1 MRLKIFL
8 LRLYPRAW
16 RERYEEEFLALL
28 EQTDSSPLDLADVAL
43 GALDAHLKPQVT
55 AASVGGERRPIMSR
69 TTFLQ
74 GSAVAAMIGSVL
86 LFIVIGR
93 QLMYSI
99 MDGLAADSVG
109 LTGVV
114 LMLIGVVGFGFAYAR
129 RTGGLG
135 QVGLVVAFLGLSSLT
150 LGFVGSVMDK
160 VGASLASLPERGVLS
175 WGALTFYGWVGMCAG
190 MALFALAGL
199 RQQMLAIPAAWL
211 LLVGGTCGAAGH
223 TSLVF
228 LVISNSSDVAVMAS
242 KLVWVFG
249 TMLFLVGFF
258 LLGSA
263 LWSGRGAVVQ
273 PVEHPL
279 AG

>member
-1 MRLKIFL
+1 MKLKIFL

-43 GALDAHLKPQVT
+43 GALDAHLRPQVT
-55 AASVGGERRPIMSR
+55 ATSVGGERRPMMSR

-86 LFIVIGR
+86 LLIVIGR

-99 MDGLAADSVG
+99 LDGLAADSVG
-109 LTGVV
+109 LAGAV
-114 LMLIGVVGFGFAYAR
+114 LMVIGVVGFAFAYAR

-135 QVGLVVAFLGLSSLT
+135 QGGLLIAFLGLSSLT
-150 LGFVGSVMDK
+150 LGFVGAVMDT
-160 VGASLASLPERGVLS
+160 VGNDLPDRGVLS
-175 WGALTFYGWVGMCAG
+175 WPALLFFGWVGMCAG
-190 MALFALAGL
+190 MALFATAGL
-199 RQQMLAIPAAWL
+199 RQHVLAIPAAWL
-211 LLVGGTCGAAGH
+211 LLVGGICGAAGH
-223 TSLVF
+223 TILMGM
-228 LVISNSSDVAVMAS
+228 VISTSSDVAVMAS

-273 PVEHPL
+273 PVEHPV